1 MWQHSVYALGHVE
14 PHPRLRLAALL
25 HDCGKPACFSMDEQ
39 GVGHFYGHGEHSH
52 RIASQLLKELACP
65 AELRHKICDL
75 VLFHDAMLPLER
87 PKLRRWVAKL
97 GPQGVLDLVSLKRAD
112 NTALTEAVYYILLSL
127 MEPLHG
133 YGIMQNVEKLSGGR
147 LRLAAG
153 TLYGAIS
160 TMLEKGWITAL
171 DGAADSRKKEYV
183 ITETGRDVLRAEY
196 ARLKELVENG
206 RAVLETEEETK

>member
-1 MWQHSVYALGHVE
+1 MGT
-14 PHPRLRLAALL
+14 
-25 HDCGKPACFSMDEQ
+25 
-39 GVGHFYGHGEHSH
+39 
-52 RIASQLLKELACP
+52 I
-65 AELRHKICDL
+65 
-75 VLFHDAMLPLER
+75 
-87 PKLRRWVAKL
+87 
-97 GPQGVLDLVSLKRAD
+97 

-133 YGIMQNVEKLSGGR
+133 YGIMQNVEQLSNGR

-160 TMLEKGWITAL
+160 SMLEKGWITAL

-183 ITETGRDVLRAEY
+183 ITETGREVLRAEY

-206 RAVLETEEETK
+206 RVVLETEEETK